1 MEKGSHD
8 ELMALPDG
16 VYKELVMMQS
26 RKEQKMVE
34 VEVEEGTD
42 EENLSDSDEEGP
54 ESKTLALSVFITC

>member
-54 ESKTLALSVFITC
+54 ESKTHWPCLSS

>member
-1 MEKGSHD
+1 MIVEKGSHD

-34 VEVEEGTD
+34 VEEGTD
-42 EENLSDSDEEGP
+42 EENLSDSDDEGP
-54 ESKTLALSVFITC
+54 ESKSSWPCLSS